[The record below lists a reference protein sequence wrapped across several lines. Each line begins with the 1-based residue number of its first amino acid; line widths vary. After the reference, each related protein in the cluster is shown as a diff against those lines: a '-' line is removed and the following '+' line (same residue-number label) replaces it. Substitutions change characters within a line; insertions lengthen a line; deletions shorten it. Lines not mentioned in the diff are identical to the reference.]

1 MECDRS
7 ITTDDSKPVFQQ
19 SMSRGCTKVLFWS
32 SPYACHSE
40 RTSCTHTAGDKFFD
54 FTPLQAN
61 PGEMAWKTQ
70 HSGDE
75 YYVNLCGSI
84 PDFTGCDPETAVC
97 LHTSKGGW
105 LNIGMTSTQE
115 IIGTTDDHI
124 QIKFSGRHK
133 CRDATSHVT
142 IDMSCG
148 LSGLTLDRN
157 DENLCTYEFLWS
169 TPYACHVE
177 DTIQKW
183 TKCEDQLK
191 SNEYDGLVF
200 LPNKLKSS
208 DGMSVVEGDSAQRT
222 FHVSLCGGN
231 SHCTHGSSVCY
242 TNSSGLTTNVATSSL
257 QTIMTQ
263 GTSMWIQMNST
274 DGFSHA
280 IVNVECVDD
289 SADVSRAETME
300 FVKVTTSTAGSERH
314 TFYHFN
320 MWTKKGCSFSTPTTA
335 PYTPTNHH
343 KSTDNGGDHSGG
355 SGSSGSGGTS
365 STVVAL
371 LVTLVVLMVAAIF
384 LGFIFYKKERRDR
397 FINLFK
403 NKSSEPV
410 KYEKLPMTLTEE
422 TSLLEEGSS
431 GSEHGEGSGEEEGEG
446 GGGEGGKRRP
456 RD

>member
-1 MECDRS
+1 MAQRHLAGPSTRLTDSRYSCLCLCPSEACSRWGGAKVSPATPPPPSPQSWGSFVGSLCSSANSGPVISFTSGDVCRGTTKYKTDIYMECDRS

-61 PGEMAWKTQ
+61 PGEKAWKTH

-84 PDFTGCDPETAVC
+84 PEFTGCDPETAVC
-97 LHTSKGGW
+97 LHTSKGEW
-105 LNIGMTSTQE
+105 LSIGMTSTQE

-133 CRDATSHVT
+133 CRDVTSHVT

-208 DGMSVVEGDSAQRT
+208 DGMLVVEGDSVQRT
-222 FHVSLCGGN
+222 FHVSLCGVN
-231 SHCTHGSSVCY
+231 SHCPHGSSVCY
-242 TNSSGLTTNVATSSL
+242 TDSSGLTTNVATSSL

-274 DGFSHA
+274 DVSLTLLSMWS
-280 IVNVECVDD
+280 VWTTVLT
-289 SADVSRAETME
+289 SAE
-300 FVKVTTSTAGSERH
+300 
-314 TFYHFN
+314 
-320 MWTKKGCSFSTPTTA
+320 
-335 PYTPTNHH
+335 
-343 KSTDNGGDHSGG
+343 
-355 SGSSGSGGTS
+355 
-365 STVVAL
+365 L
-371 LVTLVVLMVAAIF
+371 
-384 LGFIFYKKERRDR
+384 
-397 FINLFK
+397 
-403 NKSSEPV
+403 
-410 KYEKLPMTLTEE
+410 KLW
-422 TSLLEEGSS
+422 SL
-431 GSEHGEGSGEEEGEG
+431 
-446 GGGEGGKRRP
+446 
-456 RD
+456 

>member
-1 MECDRS
+1 
-7 ITTDDSKPVFQQ
+7 
-19 SMSRGCTKVLFWS
+19 
-32 SPYACHSE
+32 
-40 RTSCTHTAGDKFFD
+40 
-54 FTPLQAN
+54 
-61 PGEMAWKTQ
+61 
-70 HSGDE
+70 
-75 YYVNLCGSI
+75 
-84 PDFTGCDPETAVC
+84 
-97 LHTSKGGW
+97 
-105 LNIGMTSTQE
+105 
-115 IIGTTDDHI
+115 
-124 QIKFSGRHK
+124 
-133 CRDATSHVT
+133 
-142 IDMSCG
+142 
-148 LSGLTLDRN
+148 
-157 DENLCTYEFLWS
+157 
-169 TPYACHVE
+169 
-177 DTIQKW
+177 
-183 TKCEDQLK
+183 
-191 SNEYDGLVF
+191 
-200 LPNKLKSS
+200 
-208 DGMSVVEGDSAQRT
+208 MSVVEGDSAQRT

-410 KYEKLPMTLTEE
+410 KYEKVSNNSVQCT
-422 TSLLEEGSS
+422 
-431 GSEHGEGSGEEEGEG
+431 
-446 GGGEGGKRRP
+446 
-456 RD
+456 